1 MIVFYE
7 KYISEGQRHLS
18 EEESKHCAQVLR
30 KKTGDY
36 IQVFDGMG
44 GVYTVVLT
52 DVNKRACK
60 FEVVKETH
68 RAQKNFKLHL
78 AIAPT
83 KNIDRMEWM
92 VEKLG
97 ELGVDEITFLKTENS
112 ERTKLR
118 IDRLE
123 RKAVSAMKQSK
134 YPFLTRIY
142 DVTSF
147 KELIQSTDDSEK
159 WIAHVDHVYSY
170 LGTVAKPN
178 QTTLILIGPE
188 GDFSPREVQEAAES
202 GFQAMSL
209 GQTTLRTETAGLAA
223 CHFINVV
230 NHF

>member
-1 MIVFYE
+1 MTVFYE
-7 KYISEGQRHLS
+7 KSISEGQRHLS
-18 EEESKHCAQVLR
+18 EDESKHCAQVLR
-30 KKTGDY
+30 KKPGDHVQ
-36 IQVFDGMG
+36 IFDGMG
-44 GVYTVVLT
+44 GLYTVALT
-52 DVNKRACK
+52 EVNKRACQ
-60 FEVVKETH
+60 FEVVEETH
-68 RAQKNFKLHL
+68 RAQKPFRLHL

-134 YPFLTRIY
+134 YPFLTHIN
-142 DVTSF
+142 DVRSF
-147 KELIQSTDDSEK
+147 KELIQSTNDSEK
-159 WIAHVDHVYSY
+159 WIAHVDHEHSY

-178 QTTLILIGPE
+178 KTTMILIGPE
-188 GDFSPREVQEAAES
+188 GDFSPREVQEATEA
-202 GFQAMSL
+202 GFQAVSL

-223 CHFINVV
+223 CHLINVI
-230 NHF
+230 NRF